1 MVTFSDGGLITF
13 QGNAFHL
20 QAPLLVRLTAQ
31 LSRAA
36 SSASRGLVLDLTLLI
51 CVTLP
56 SHFLYLNLFA
66 HLKYGD
72 RNAHLARLLE
82 DR

>member
-1 MVTFSDGGLITF
+1 MVTFNDGGLTTF
-13 QGNAFHL
+13 QGNTFHL

-36 SSASRGLVLDLTLLI
+36 SSVSRGLVLDLTLLI

-56 SHFLYLNLFA
+56 SHFLYVTLFA

-72 RNAHLARLLE
+72 RNACLARLLE

>member
-1 MVTFSDGGLITF
+1 MVTFNDGGLTTF
-13 QGNAFHL
+13 QGNTLHL

-31 LSRAA
+31 LSRAV
-36 SSASRGLVLDLTLLI
+36 SSAPRGLVLDLTLLI

-56 SHFLYLNLFA
+56 SHFLYLNPFA
-66 HLKYGD
+66 HLKYGN
-72 RNAHLARLLE
+72 RNACLARLLE